1 MLCGLIPWFCL
12 MAAGLVA
19 AVALLVWGY
28 RSGQLA
34 EQERA
39 RYLPL
44 RDLEQTF
51 KAVGSVKLSP
61 EVYALAGLIAASII
75 ALALTLGFA
84 VFKQY
89 GG

>member
-1 MLCGLIPWFCL
+1 MFLGLLPWCCL

-28 RSGQLA
+28 KSGQLA

-44 RDLEQTF
+44 RDMDETF
-51 KAVGSVKLSP
+51 KAGGSVKLSP
-61 EVYALAGLIAASII
+61 EVYALAGLMAASVI